1 MDWLEEAFL
10 ETQDKKPWAY
20 FRYIDDIFIIWN
32 EGEESLRQFLESF
45 NKFHPSIKFEW
56 KYTTDQVKFLD
67 VRLSLEGETIEFDLY
82 TKPTDCHQYLH
93 FESCHP
99 FHTTICVVYSQALQ
113 IQKRCS
119 QEIDVKQHL
128 DNLES
133 WFIDRKYPKNLV
145 KGQIRK
151 AVEETKRRTMEVPS
165 VEHPKCGSGIPLVL
179 TYHPALSKFSEKL
192 NKHVFDI

>member
-1 MDWLEEAFL
+1 M
-10 ETQDKKPWAY
+10 
-20 FRYIDDIFIIWN
+20 
-32 EGEESLRQFLESF
+32 ESF

-56 KYTTDQVKFLD
+56 KYTTDQVKSLEFLD
-67 VRLSLEGETIEFDLY
+67 VRLSLAGETIEFDLY
-82 TKPTDCHQYLH
+82 SKPTDCHQYLH

-99 FHTTICVVYSQALQ
+99 FHTKRSVVYSQALR
-113 IQKRCS
+113 IQMRCS

-192 NKHVFDI
+192 NKHVFDILYRNKNCKDVFLQKPFISLLNAKRSKTPW